1 MIDSSSHLPLSRKS
15 FHFLDQA
22 DSMDAY
28 FFSISARL
36 SISCRRWSH
45 SLYPLSQRL
54 TVRMYLPTSQKLSLL
69 DCSMSSLTDMLMVYS
84 QPLACWCTK
93 DFLGPSQG
101 KWLKVMI
108 HSQFTS
114 NLWTEIVHR
123 NWKSVYTLSS
133 PQTCGQKLCKATENL
148 WDTMPETEKW
158 FASKVTGQMYTGGWQ
173 GGFCCCCFILCVCV
187 HACVGGCNQHVQ
199 NCDDQRPLLITV

>member
-93 DFLGPSQG
+93 DVLGPSRG
-101 KWLKVMI
+101 KWLKLII

-114 NLWTEIVHR
+114 NLWTEIVHS
-123 NWKSVYTLSS
+123 NWKSVHTLSVHLKLVDRNCAK
-133 PQTCGQKLCKATENL
+133 QLKICGIQCQKLRSDLLPRSQVRWTLEVDRVVFVAVVSYC
-148 WDTMPETEKW
+148 
-158 FASKVTGQMYTGGWQ
+158 V
-173 GGFCCCCFILCVCV
+173 CVCVCV
-187 HACVGGCNQHVQ
+187 HVRACMCVCV
-199 NCDDQRPLLITV
+199 RV